1 MSKQHEQTF
10 GELVRTWRERRKL
23 SRVDAAR
30 KLGVPLRTL
39 EDWEYGKRT
48 PRGLARELI
57 TARLAR

>member
-10 GELVRTWRERRKL
+10 GELVRAWRERRKL